1 MQDLG
6 RPAWHSSGVP
16 LSGATDVLSH
26 RIANTLVG
34 TDDSATTL
42 EAAGGGWKAQV
53 EQGGWAAHF
62 GAGGTLWVD
71 GVEAK
76 PGRTLWLPTGAILHI
91 RATAAGN
98 FSYLATAGG
107 WAVPEVLGS
116 RSTCL
121 AAGFGGLDGRPLRA
135 GDVLH
140 SDETI
145 NFKPP
150 DSNLNLNGQFWQ
162 SRWYAALP
170 HRAGKNIIRILPGPE
185 QGWWS
190 EEQRQVF
197 FEKPFQITPQRDRM
211 GIRLLPAASADL
223 RLDGDIT
230 SAMLSTAV
238 ASGTIQV
245 PPDGCPIVLL
255 ADAQTTGGY
264 PRIGQ
269 VAAADLPVLAQ
280 APPGQS
286 IYFRQISEEEAEQ
299 RLREQQQWVQRLRL
313 GMNLWE

>member
-1 MQDLG
+1 
-6 RPAWHSSGVP
+6 
-16 LSGATDVLSH
+16 
-26 RIANTLVG
+26 
-34 TDDSATTL
+34 
-42 EAAGGGWKAQV
+42 
-53 EQGGWAAHF
+53 
-62 GAGGTLWVD
+62 
-71 GVEAK
+71 
-76 PGRTLWLPTGAILHI
+76 
-91 RATAAGN
+91 
-98 FSYLATAGG
+98 
-107 WAVPEVLGS
+107 
-116 RSTCL
+116 
-121 AAGFGGLDGRPLRA
+121 
-135 GDVLH
+135 
-140 SDETI
+140 
-145 NFKPP
+145 
-150 DSNLNLNGQFWQ
+150 
-162 SRWYAALP
+162 
-170 HRAGKNIIRILPGPE
+170 
-185 QGWWS
+185 
-190 EEQRQVF
+190 
-197 FEKPFQITPQRDRM
+197 M